1 MGKKKNKIKEQ
12 QTFILFWNPEISNF
26 KDEDLSDL
34 VKSIRQRL
42 EYEISWSIWDWQK
55 ANKGDRFF
63 FIRCGMPNPEEN
75 GVFASG
81 VFVSKPYVKE
91 DGSDGGRKEHYVD
104 LSFDKIIDCN
114 FCPVLSSV
122 LIEKKIYDFDW
133 HGGYSGRW
141 LDVYR
146 SYDLISLWS
155 HHAYKISNDPK
166 MSKKVYCPVLKC

>member
-1 MGKKKNKIKEQ
+1 MGKKKNKIREQ

-75 GVFASG
+75 GVFAS
-81 VFVSKPYVKE
+81 
-91 DGSDGGRKEHYVD
+91 
-104 LSFDKIIDCN
+104 
-114 FCPVLSSV
+114 SS
-122 LIEKKIYDFDW
+122 EATHFF
-133 HGGYSGRW
+133 
-141 LDVYR
+141 
-146 SYDLISLWS
+146 
-155 HHAYKISNDPK
+155 
-166 MSKKVYCPVLKC
+166 MQ